1 MKMANTNGACHLQKH
16 KDSTMKI
23 HNLNNLA
30 DVPIH
35 GQRFNTYLTGLVDR
49 VRGKQVTLVS

>member
-1 MKMANTNGACHLQKH
+1 MKMANTNGACHLHKH
-16 KDSTMKI
+16 KDGTMKI

-35 GQRFNTYLTGLVDR
+35 GQRFTHTL
-49 VRGKQVTLVS
+49 QVLSIASEGNKLH